1 MISARLPDSCASENE
16 RHGFVV
22 RASFIPEHTIRM
34 TILTVFKSNKAASVV
49 FHPHVLLEL

>member
-1 MISARLPDSCASENE
+1 MISARLPVSYASENE